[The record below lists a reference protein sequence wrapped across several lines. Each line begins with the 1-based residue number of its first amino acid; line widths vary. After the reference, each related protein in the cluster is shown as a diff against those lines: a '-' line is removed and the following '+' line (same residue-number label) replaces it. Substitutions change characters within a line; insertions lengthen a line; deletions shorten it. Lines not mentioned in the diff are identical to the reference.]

1 MEQTLKPKLD
11 LERLMDQG
19 YNLDHR
25 GNLFD
30 GSEMD
35 RLRSSMGDDQKR
47 DFFDDRQDGSQCESI
62 LSSKMKSF
70 TKNFSQSKCPS
81 GPNLNLRVA
90 IASEQCYEPHDKQKY
105 LDMETN
111 S

>member
-1 MEQTLKPKLD
+1 
-11 LERLMDQG
+11 MDQG

-25 GNLFD
+25 GNFFD

-35 RLRSSMGDDQKR
+35 RLRSSMGDVQKR
-47 DFFDDRQDGSQCESI
+47 DFFDDRQDGSHCESI

-70 TKNFSQSKCPS
+70 TNNLSQSKCPS
-81 GPNLNLRVA
+81 GPDLNLRGA
-90 IASEQCYEPHDKQKY
+90 MASEHCYEAHDRQKY
-105 LDMETN
+105 LDMDTN